1 MPPRVKEKSASVG
14 NARIVFAPHPSAR
27 SRPCPCPGGSTPRY
41 PAQPRPPS
49 RTLKPVTTAEPR
61 RASLSRF
68 RSFLWSVMEKKATVR
83 YDAGRFL
90 VRARGA
96 GEAPVGFEGG
106 DARAARDAC
115 RRRAPREPGA
125 VEPWFATPRHA
136 PGRVAGRP
144 HSTRVAL
151 KTTTRTRDNERMTFE
166 NARRV
171 SRVPSLARPSRARA
185 RVRAFRLRCRPNA
198 RQPKPARRS
207 HARCATYECRPDACG
222 EFSNA
227 LPEFCHAPRK
237 SAVGNR
243 RRNETLFMA
252 SGGEF
257 CFLMCFLMRLLSIRA
272 GSVPGWRRTPGA
284 SRPPHTS

>member
-1 MPPRVKEKSASVG
+1 MTIGQKRRSKKPRAGVGKMTSTRKPKGTPKSVVVAFLRTQNTVWPKRKKRPRGTRDQSRKTENANACEGKKCLRDG

-68 RSFLWSVMEKKATVR
+68 RSFLWFVMMEKGNGQVR
-83 YDAGRFL
+83 RGTFSRSG
-90 VRARGA
+90 ARA

-151 KTTTRTRDNERMTFE
+151 KTTTRTRDNE
-166 NARRV
+166 
-171 SRVPSLARPSRARA
+171 
-185 RVRAFRLRCRPNA
+185 
-198 RQPKPARRS
+198 
-207 HARCATYECRPDACG
+207 
-222 EFSNA
+222 
-227 LPEFCHAPRK
+227 
-237 SAVGNR
+237 
-243 RRNETLFMA
+243 
-252 SGGEF
+252 
-257 CFLMCFLMRLLSIRA
+257 
-272 GSVPGWRRTPGA
+272 
-284 SRPPHTS
+284 